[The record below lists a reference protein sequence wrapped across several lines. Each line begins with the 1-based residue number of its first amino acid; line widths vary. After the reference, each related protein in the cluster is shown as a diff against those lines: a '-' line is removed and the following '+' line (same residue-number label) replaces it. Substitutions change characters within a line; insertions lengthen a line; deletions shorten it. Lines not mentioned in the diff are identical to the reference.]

1 MSERTSRRGLWLTLI
16 ALELF
21 VAVNALTAG
30 VALAVRPDGSALG
43 LPLALL
49 AGTPFRSFRVPGL
62 LLALA
67 VGATAAAA
75 AGALGLRARRAP
87 ELALVGA
94 VVLAGWITAQ
104 AALIGFFWLQP
115 VLLGIAIV
123 EGVLASRL
131 GRARARGG

>member
-1 MSERTSRRGLWLTLI
+1 MSEGTSRRGLRLALI
-16 ALELF
+16 ALELL

-43 LPLALL
+43 MPLALL

-75 AGALGLRARRAP
+75 AGALGRRARRAP
-87 ELALVGA
+87 ELALA
-94 VVLAGWITAQ
+94 AATVLAGWITAQ
-104 AALIGFFWLQP
+104 VALIGFFWLQP

-123 EGVLASRL
+123 EGVLAHRL
-131 GRARARGG
+131 VRARARGG